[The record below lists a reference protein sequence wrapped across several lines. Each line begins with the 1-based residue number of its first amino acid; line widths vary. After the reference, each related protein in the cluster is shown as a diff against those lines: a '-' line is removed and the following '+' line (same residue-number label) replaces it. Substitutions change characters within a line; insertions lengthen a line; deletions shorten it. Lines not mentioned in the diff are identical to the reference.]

1 MSELQPLHRNRCDI
15 FIGFWKVWSATAVD
29 PISLTPSNRKSQLCI
44 FIYSFIIYSYLS
56 IFEQISSAPADPISD
71 IRTPPVPMWL
81 NVYSIFVPKISND
94 FKANGILQL
103 WFMMFSVFFY
113 LSWYFWLSGS
123 FSTSILVYSL
133 NISHKTE
140 PDLFQKDQISDEIE
154 PTVCFTLFFIFYIST
169 KVSIMSSINWSNR
182 GFNFT
187 TKLPP
192 KINCW

>member
-1 MSELQPLHRNRCDI
+1 MSPSCNLQFKIVHLFALSELQPLHWSRCDI
-15 FIGFWKVWSATAVD
+15 FIGLWKVWSATAVD

-44 FIYSFIIYSYLS
+44 FIYSFLS
-56 IFEQISSAPADPISD
+56 QKFQMTLKQMAFCNSGSWCFLCSSISRD
-71 IRTPPVPMWL
+71 
-81 NVYSIFVPKISND
+81 
-94 FKANGILQL
+94 
-103 WFMMFSVFFY
+103 
-113 LSWYFWLSGS
+113 WLSGS

-140 PDLFQKDQISDEIE
+140 PDLFQKNQISDEIE